1 MLFFFYGIIYIV
13 ESDVVSGENID
24 LPKLKE
30 KVKNEITIFDEDL
43 ALIYDMT
50 PKQRINYFVC
60 LLSFVFVFGIVSV
73 LLFGRIRFLT
83 NENYVTL
90 NSIDVISYDNS
101 KRIVDLSIVPSSDQ
115 DECEY
120 VGANGTI
127 TKGEMTDKGCLVSVV
142 IEEGKVVFTNE
153 KDKES
158 KSLDVDDYVI
168 DLKEKDKYY
177 LALNAEINLGTNRL
191 VVGEPVINW
200 ISIDDTVQIIGNKL
214 KAVKKGNATVKAML
228 NGKVVDEIKVVV
240 TDVIV
245 NMPKKFNEKK
255 SYLPCE
261 RFNLEESVLLD
272 EILEYRISEAGYQT
286 RAGAVAAARFLTL
299 EFPYRIAYYWETGRL
314 NNTGKNYVDGEGRY
328 YHKGLYLHESK
339 IKDIEASLLGPKIW
353 GCTMKCYEDDP
364 PYFYPG
370 RKYPNGLDC
379 SGFVS
384 WALYNAGFDVGDRGA
399 GESPTPYQLTD
410 LGDFKTVTHS
420 LIKSGK
426 IKPGDLF
433 NYWGHISILVGED
446 DDNYYI
452 AESLNTF
459 GGVVIKTYSK
469 KTVMKT
475 FKYVVLMDELYKE
488 DGNLTDLWY

>member
-153 KDKES
+153 RDKES

-168 DLKEKDKYY
+168 D
-177 LALNAEINLGTNRL
+177 
-191 VVGEPVINW
+191 
-200 ISIDDTVQIIGNKL
+200 
-214 KAVKKGNATVKAML
+214 
-228 NGKVVDEIKVVV
+228 
-240 TDVIV
+240 
-245 NMPKKFNEKK
+245 
-255 SYLPCE
+255 
-261 RFNLEESVLLD
+261 
-272 EILEYRISEAGYQT
+272 
-286 RAGAVAAARFLTL
+286 
-299 EFPYRIAYYWETGRL
+299 
-314 NNTGKNYVDGEGRY
+314 
-328 YHKGLYLHESK
+328 
-339 IKDIEASLLGPKIW
+339 
-353 GCTMKCYEDDP
+353 
-364 PYFYPG
+364 
-370 RKYPNGLDC
+370 
-379 SGFVS
+379 
-384 WALYNAGFDVGDRGA
+384 
-399 GESPTPYQLTD
+399 
-410 LGDFKTVTHS
+410 
-420 LIKSGK
+420 
-426 IKPGDLF
+426 
-433 NYWGHISILVGED
+433 
-446 DDNYYI
+446 
-452 AESLNTF
+452 
-459 GGVVIKTYSK
+459 
-469 KTVMKT
+469 
-475 FKYVVLMDELYKE
+475 
-488 DGNLTDLWY
+488 

>member
-1 MLFFFYGIIYIV
+1 MLFFFYDIIYIV
-13 ESDVVSGENID
+13 ESDVMSNENIE

-30 KVKNEITIFDEDL
+30 KIKKQITIFDEDL

-60 LLSFVFVFGIVSV
+60 LLAFVFVFGIVSV
-73 LLFGRIRFLT
+73 LMFGRIKLL
-83 NENYVTL
+83 NKENYVTL
-90 NSIDVISYDNS
+90 NSIDVLSYDNS
-101 KRIVDLSIVPSSDQ
+101 KRIVDLSIVPSSEQ
-115 DECEY
+115 EECVY
-120 VGANGTI
+120 VSKDGKVI
-127 TKGEMTDKGCLVSVV
+127 KGEMEDNKCLLSVV
-142 IEEGKVVFTNE
+142 IDEGKIAFTNE
-153 KDKES
+153 KDVLS
-158 KSLDVDDYVI
+158 KSLEVDNYVI
-168 DLKEKDKYY
+168 DLKEKEKYY
-177 LALNAEINLGTNRL
+177 LAVNAEIVLGANKL

-200 ISIDDTVQIIGNKL
+200 VSIDDSVQIIDGKL
-214 KAVKKGNATVKAML
+214 KAVKKGTAVVKAMID
-228 NGKVVDEIKVVV
+228 GKIINEIEIVV
-240 TDVIV
+240 TDTIV
-245 NMPKKFNEKK
+245 NMPKTFNEKK

-261 RFNLEESVLLD
+261 RFNLEESALLD
-272 EILEYRISEAGYQT
+272 EILEHRINEAGYQT

-339 IKDIEASLLGPKIW
+339 IDDIEASLLGPKIW

-410 LGDFKTVTHS
+410 LGDFRTLTSS

-446 DDNYYI
+446 ESNYYI

-469 KTVMKT
+469 KKVMKT